1 MYAYIIG
8 KLTHRAPA
16 VAVVETGNGVAYE
29 LRISLQT
36 YGQLQEGSTCKL
48 YTYLHINSNDFSQT
62 LFGFATEEE
71 KVLFLMLI
79 SVSGVGAGT
88 ALNILSSLSAQEI
101 REAIAH
107 EDLPTI
113 QKIKGIGT
121 KTAQR
126 LILELKDKIRKEESI
141 AAAEKAS
148 FAAVINPQLQAEA
161 LAALMIMGVAKPAAE
176 KSIAAVLK
184 KFGSDITLE
193 ELIRQALKTG
203 G

>member
-1 MYAYIIG
+1 MYAYISG

-16 VAVVETGNGVAYE
+16 VAVVETNGIGYE

-36 YGQLQEGSTCKL
+36 YAQLREGAACKL
-48 YTYLHINSNDFSQT
+48 FTYLHINGNDFSQT
-62 LFGFATEEE
+62 LFGFATEDE
-71 KVLFLMLI
+71 KSLFLLLI

-101 REAIAH
+101 REAIAR
-107 EDLPTI
+107 EDLNTI
-113 QKIKGIGT
+113 QRIKGIGS

-126 LILELKDKIRKEESI
+126 LILELKDKIRKEEGLM
-141 AAAEKAS
+141 AVEKAS
-148 FAAVINPQLQAEA
+148 FAAIINPQLQAEA
-161 LAALMIMGVAKPAAE
+161 LAALMIMGVTKPAAE

-184 KFGSDITLE
+184 KFGSNISLE

-203 G
+203 S

>member
-1 MYAYIIG
+1 MYAYVSG
-8 KLTHRAPA
+8 KLTKRAPA
-16 VAVVETGNGVAYE
+16 VAIVENNGIGYE

-36 YGQLQEGSTCKL
+36 YVQLQEGATCKL
-48 YTYLHINSNDFSQT
+48 YTHLHINGNDFSQT
-62 LFGFATEEE
+62 LFGFATEDE
-71 KVLFLMLI
+71 KSLFLMLI

-88 ALNILSSLSAQEI
+88 ALNILSSLNVQEI
-101 REAIAH
+101 REAIAR
-107 EDLPTI
+107 EDLRTL
-113 QKIKGIGT
+113 QSIKGIGS

-126 LILELKDKIRKEESI
+126 LILELKDKIRKEEGI
-141 AAAEKAS
+141 TAVEKTS
-148 FAAVINPQLQAEA
+148 FAAIVNPQLQAEA

-203 G
+203 S

>member
-1 MYAYIIG
+1 
-8 KLTHRAPA
+8 
-16 VAVVETGNGVAYE
+16 
-29 LRISLQT
+29 
-36 YGQLQEGSTCKL
+36 
-48 YTYLHINSNDFSQT
+48 
-62 LFGFATEEE
+62 
-71 KVLFLMLI
+71 MLI

-101 REAIAH
+101 REAIAR
-107 EDLPTI
+107 EDLRTL
-113 QKIKGIGT
+113 QNIKGIGS

-126 LILELKDKIRKEESI
+126 LILELKDKIRKEEGV
-141 AAAEKAS
+141 AAVEKAS
-148 FAAVINPQLQAEA
+148 FAAIINPQLQSEA

-184 KFGSDITLE
+184 KFGSDISLE

>member
-1 MYAYIIG
+1 MYAYISG
-8 KLTHRAPA
+8 KLTKRAPA
-16 VAVVETGNGVAYE
+16 VAIVENNGIGYE

-36 YGQLQEGSTCKL
+36 YAQLQEGATCKL
-48 YTYLHINSNDFSQT
+48 HTHLHINGNDFSQT
-62 LFGFATEEE
+62 LFGFATEDE
-71 KVLFLMLI
+71 KSLFLMLI

-88 ALNILSSLSAQEI
+88 ALNILSSLNVQEI
-101 REAIAH
+101 REAIAR
-107 EDLPTI
+107 EDLRTL
-113 QKIKGIGT
+113 QSIKGIGS

-126 LILELKDKIRKEESI
+126 LILELKDKIRKEEGI
-141 AAAEKAS
+141 TAVEKTS
-148 FAAVINPQLQAEA
+148 FAAIVNPQLQAEA

-203 G
+203 S

>member
-1 MYAYIIG
+1 MYAYITG
-8 KLTHRAPA
+8 KLAHRAPA
-16 VAVVETGNGVAYE
+16 VAVIENNGIGYE

-36 YGQLQEGSTCKL
+36 YSQLQEGAACKL
-48 YTYLHINSNDFSQT
+48 YTYLHINGNDFSQT
-62 LFGFATEEE
+62 LFGFFSEDE
-71 KVLFLMLI
+71 KSLFLMLI

-101 REAIAH
+101 REAIAR
-107 EDLPTI
+107 EDLRTL
-113 QKIKGIGT
+113 QNIKGIGS

-126 LILELKDKIRKEESI
+126 LILELKDKIRKEEGV
-141 AAAEKAS
+141 AAVEKAS
-148 FAAVINPQLQAEA
+148 FAAIINPQLQSEA

-184 KFGSDITLE
+184 KFGSDISLE